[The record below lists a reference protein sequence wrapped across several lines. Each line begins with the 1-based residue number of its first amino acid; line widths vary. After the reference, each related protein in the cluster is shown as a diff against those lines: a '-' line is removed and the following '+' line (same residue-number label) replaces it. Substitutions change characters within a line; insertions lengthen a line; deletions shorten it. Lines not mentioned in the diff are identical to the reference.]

1 MFVFTQGVQENTD
14 PSDHE
19 NDGENADNLKQKKY
33 QDCINI
39 NTVTV
44 SELKTNPSL
53 ICFKG
58 PKRGTHSKTSAG
70 RIKLQ
75 ENHPVERDP
84 KSLSC
89 VFSFKVAASHVDI

>member
-1 MFVFTQGVQENTD
+1 MFVFTQGVQENTH

-19 NDGENADNLKQKKY
+19 NDGESADNSKQKKC
-33 QDCINI
+33 QDCVDI

-58 PKRGTHSKTSAG
+58 PKRGSHSKTSAA
-70 RIKLQ
+70 RITLQ

-84 KSLSC
+84 KSLGC
-89 VFSFKVAASHVDI
+89 VFSFKAVAPHVDI